1 MKKLVLIL
9 TDESSAT
16 GFYKGYP
23 RFLGERG
30 WEVTVVSNSS
40 GKLEAWARSEGA
52 TGYAIPYERNP
63 SVVRDLK
70 ALAATVRLLR
80 QLRPDA
86 VVSATPKGALLGT
99 LAAKLTG
106 VPVRIYQL
114 WGLRLETATGV
125 MRKIL
130 TGSERAAIGAA
141 TQTVA
146 NSFSLAR
153 AAEDLGLAPRNS
165 IEVLGAGS
173 SHGVN
178 LQYFDRS
185 QAAAPDRE
193 TTAFLDRTTADLTIV
208 FIGRITPDKG
218 ITTLLNGVAAARERG
233 ASIRLLLV
241 GDIEHEASG
250 RQIAAAPEYIHTVG
264 LVEDV
269 RPYIVAANVLCLPTL
284 REGFPNVVLEA
295 AALEVPAV
303 VTDATGAIDSVVD
316 GVTGWIFPVEDPQA
330 LSEVLVD
337 ITEHPEHIR
346 ERGLNARARVE
357 EEFEQRYM
365 WALQEE
371 NITQQL
377 EPHLARTTSRDAK

>member
-9 TDESSAT
+9 TDQSSAT

-23 RFLGERG
+23 RFLTEQG
-30 WEVTVVSNSS
+30 WDVTVVSNST
-40 GKLEAWARSEGA
+40 GELERWAQSEGA
-52 TGYAIPYERNP
+52 TGYGIPYERNP
-63 SVVRDLK
+63 SAWKDLK
-70 ALAATVRLLR
+70 ALASTVRLMR
-80 QLRPDA
+80 RIRPDA

-114 WGLRLETATGV
+114 WGLRLETTTGM

-130 TGSERAAIGAA
+130 TASERTAISAA

-153 AAEDLGLAPRNS
+153 AAEDLGLAPQNS

-178 LQYFDRS
+178 LRYFDRS
-185 QAAAPDRE
+185 QVSEPDAK
-193 TTAFLDRTTADLTIV
+193 TAEFLGRTDADLTIV

-218 ITTLLNGVAAARERG
+218 VHTLLKATADARDRGV
-233 ASIRLLLV
+233 SLRLLLV
-241 GDIEHEASG
+241 GDIEDEETG
-250 RQIAAAPEYIHTVG
+250 RVVAAAPEYIHLVG
-264 LVEDV
+264 LVDDV
-269 RPYIVAANVLCLPTL
+269 RPYITASDAICLPTL
-284 REGFPNVVLEA
+284 REGFPNVILEA

-303 VTDATGAIDSVVD
+303 VTDATGAVDSVVD
-316 GVTGWIFPVEDPQA
+316 GETGWIFPVENAPA
-330 LSEVLVD
+330 LTEVFTEISER
-337 ITEHPEHIR
+337 PEQIR
-346 ERGLNARARVE
+346 ERGLKARARVE
-357 EEFEQRYM
+357 DDFEQTYM

-371 NITQQL
+371 NITEQL
-377 EPHLARTTSRDAK
+377 EPHLARQQSKR